1 MKNIKNFLTTALL
14 MMCIVFIGSAAIAQT
29 DVHNSAYFTGS
40 NYLTANNSSIGIGTS
55 FGNFSSN
62 EQKRTFEIWAK
73 QDSIGTYDQTI
84 IYNASGAAAYQAVF
98 DIHINND
105 TLHAEYG
112 NIKIKC
118 GYPLDTNWHHIA
130 FIIDSLTLTHDSIS
144 LYVDGTVQ
152 ATTNDVFVIRSSF
165 SGTGETLIGAKVST
179 SIGGTHSNYFKGNMS
194 NLIITD
200 SVLYTSSFTP
210 NCVFDTALRIG
221 DTIQYP
227 TTCVMPM
234 TNKYVYYCAAAATV
248 KDSTA
253 PITYSNTSPCSA
265 IYDTVTYSPDSM
277 TVYAHNINRSFN
289 TGSYIPHILNGWD
302 GTSVIPTYGL
312 FTDSFTVTSDTLLI
326 YTDENGDTSAHTAGK
341 APVSTNS
348 VYVISQHAI
357 NIYPNPSYGTYTI
370 TGIHSDIIIYDMTG
384 RIVKQYYVNGSYSDT
399 LNAGIYIIRI
409 NNTSHKLIVN

>member
-14 MMCIVFIGSAAIAQT
+14 MCIVFIGSAAFAQT
-29 DVHNSAYFTGS
+29 DVHNSAHFTGS
-40 NYLTANNSSIGIGTS
+40 NYLAGLNNAIGTGTGWGS
-55 FGNFSSN
+55 D
-62 EQKRTFEIWAK
+62 ERTRTIEVWAK
-73 QDSIGTYDQTI
+73 QDSNGTYDQTI
-84 IYNASGAAAYQAVF
+84 IHQHSNVTYPTVF

-112 NIKIKC
+112 KIKIKC
-118 GYPLDTNWHHIA
+118 PYILDTNWHHIA
-130 FIIDSLTLTHDSIS
+130 LVIDSLTLTQDSIS
-144 LYVDGTVQ
+144 LYVDGTIQ
-152 ATTNDVFVIRSSF
+152 STINGVFTALGSGGGGLTFIGCKSS
-165 SGTGETLIGAKVST
+165 TIL
-179 SIGGTHSNYFKGNMS
+179 GGTISNYFKGNMS

-200 SVLYTSSFTP
+200 SVLYTTSFIP

-227 TTCVMPM
+227 TICVIPM
-234 TNKYVYYCAAAATV
+234 TNQYVYYRAAYGIV
-248 KDSTA
+248 KDATTTSG
-253 PITYSNTSPCSA
+253 IIYNNTSPCTPSYTFA
-265 IYDTVTYSPDSM
+265 LSPDSM

-302 GTSVIPTYGL
+302 NITSVIPTYSL

-326 YTDENGDTSAHTAGK
+326 YTDESGDTSGHTAGK

-370 TGIHSDIIIYDMTG
+370 AGIHSDIIIYDMTG
-384 RIVKQYYVNGSYSDT
+384 RIVKQYYVNGSYTDT

>member
-14 MMCIVFIGSAAIAQT
+14 MCIVFIGSAAFAQT

-40 NYLTANNSSIGIGTS
+40 NYLTANNSYIGAGGGTY
-55 FGNFSSN
+55 FAAD
-62 EQKRTFEIWAK
+62 ERTRTIEIWAK
-73 QDSIGTYDQTI
+73 QDSNGTYDQTI
-84 IYNASGAAAYQAVF
+84 IYQPALGTYPTVF

-130 FIIDSLTLTHDSIS
+130 LVIDSFNVTMDSIS
-144 LYVDGTVQ
+144 LYVDGTMQ
-152 ATTNDVFVIRSSF
+152 STTNGIFTAF
-165 SGTGETLIGAKVST
+165 GSGPAGETYIGCKT
-179 SIGGTHSNYFKGNMS
+179 SSVAPIGTESNYFKGNMS

-227 TTCVMPM
+227 TICVIPM
-234 TNKYVYYCAAAATV
+234 TNQYVYYRAAYGIV
-248 KDSTA
+248 KDATTTSG
-253 PITYSNTSPCSA
+253 IIYNNTSPCTPSYTFA
-265 IYDTVTYSPDSM
+265 LSPDSM

-302 GTSVIPTYGL
+302 NITSVIPTYSL

-326 YTDENGDTSAHTAGK
+326 YTDESGDTSGHTAGK

-370 TGIHSDIIIYDMTG
+370 AGIHSDIIIYDMTG
-384 RIVKQYYVNGSYSDT
+384 RIVKQYYVNGSYTDT